1 MRFYLLSIAL
11 NVYTPC
17 THFLR
22 IQGII
27 ITNNERPGY
36 AFIQS
41 KLDVFPLANWIYI
54 WGRTRERE
62 REKRWQR
69 KRANG
74 ERPIGQMRPATASA
88 WAWAVT
94 RLNWHETQRFRVVN
108 HAPLRAESNCWMP
121 AQHAKRERKR
131 ATQKERDRERESKQ
145 ERLNRLSCWAT
156 STCLEAYR
164 ADRQATLSTGSGNS
178 DWFHHWKYG
187 LTTQVRTT
195 YTRITCVL

>member
-54 WGRTRERE
+54 WGRARERE
-62 REKRWQR
+62 REKVGEKESKRRATNWSNAACYSFGLGLSGDATKLARNTTIPRRESCPASRWEQLLNARTARKERERERHR
-69 KRANG
+69 KR
-74 ERPIGQMRPATASA
+74 
-88 WAWAVT
+88 
-94 RLNWHETQRFRVVN
+94 
-108 HAPLRAESNCWMP
+108 
-121 AQHAKRERKR
+121 
-131 ATQKERDRERESKQ
+131 ERDRERESKQ